1 MDEKALVQRILKGD
15 EKAKSEFFKAF
26 KDQVYAACSNF
37 LGYKDP
43 DAPDVVQET
52 FITAFQKLPEFEF
65 RSGLGTWLTQ
75 ICIFKTY
82 QQIEKRKRDLA
93 RAHEELEILS
103 KPRVL
108 EGLHAQREK
117 EERQAQMDLVVRCLG
132 KLKKECA
139 DILRLR
145 DLEGKSYTFIGRHLK
160 LPIGTVMSR
169 LSRCTKA
176 LKALVQEEL
185 EGQKN
190 G

>member
-43 DAPDVVQET
+43 DTPDVVQET

-75 ICIFKTY
+75 ICIYKTY

-103 KPRVL
+103 KPKIL
-108 EGLHAQREK
+108 EGLHSQREK
-117 EERQAQMDLVVRCLG
+117 EEQQARMDLVTRCLE
-132 KLKKECA
+132 KLKKECG
-139 DILRLR
+139 DIVRLR
-145 DLEGKSYTFIGRHLK
+145 DIEGQSYAVIGKLLK
-160 LPIGTVMSR
+160 LPVGTVMSR
-169 LSRCTKA
+169 LSRCKKA
-176 LKALVQEEL
+176 LKALVEEEL